1 MLTATAFFLLGA
13 FFWTFLE
20 YALHAG
26 LGHNPKLKNLFT
38 VEHLLHHKE
47 INYFAAP
54 IKKAA
59 AAIVVVGFVTLS
71 FALFFTWLNA
81 FAFAS
86 GLALMYLVYEF
97 LHSYLH
103 THAPRNAYGIML
115 RKHHFYHHFNDPDMN
130 HGVTTPIW
138 DMVFGTYVRTKEI
151 IPVPK
156 RSKLI
161 WLTDEEGKIK

>member
-1 MLTATAFFLLGA
+1 
-13 FFWTFLE
+13 
-20 YALHAG
+20 
-26 LGHNPKLKNLFT
+26 
-38 VEHLLHHKE
+38 
-47 INYFAAP
+47 
-54 IKKAA
+54 
-59 AAIVVVGFVTLS
+59 
-71 FALFFTWLNA
+71 
-81 FAFAS
+81 
-86 GLALMYLVYEF
+86 MYLVYEF

-115 RKHHFYHHFNDPDMN
+115 RKHHFFHHFNDPDKN

-161 WLTDEEGKIK
+161 WLTDEEGKIKEEFRGSYVLV